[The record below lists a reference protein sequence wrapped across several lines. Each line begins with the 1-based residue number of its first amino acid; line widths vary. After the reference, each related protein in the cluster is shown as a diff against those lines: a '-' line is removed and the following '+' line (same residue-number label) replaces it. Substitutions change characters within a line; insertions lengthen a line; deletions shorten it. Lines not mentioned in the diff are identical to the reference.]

1 MRRSRLARPT
11 GKRDRLG
18 RIRGTLKTTLTRSQE
33 RAVRRAWR
41 AGQTQA
47 EIAASLGIGL
57 DLLRARLREQL
68 PDLPRRGRGRGGG
81 RRTADPTPEE
91 IYGRLT
97 LLEQA
102 SWSDEER
109 EERWRGPVQ
118 GVGDPPVP

>member
-1 MRRSRLARPT
+1 MTRSRLARPQ

-18 RIRGTLKTTLTRSQE
+18 RLAGCRKTLLTRAQE
-33 RAVRRAWR
+33 RAVRRAW
-41 AGQTQA
+41 AQGKTQA
-47 EIAASLGIGL
+47 EIAADLGVGL

-81 RRTADPTPEE
+81 RRTVDPTEEE

-102 SWSDEER
+102 RWTDEDR
-109 EERWRGPVQ
+109 DLRWRGMAE
-118 GVGDPPVP
+118 GSSRR